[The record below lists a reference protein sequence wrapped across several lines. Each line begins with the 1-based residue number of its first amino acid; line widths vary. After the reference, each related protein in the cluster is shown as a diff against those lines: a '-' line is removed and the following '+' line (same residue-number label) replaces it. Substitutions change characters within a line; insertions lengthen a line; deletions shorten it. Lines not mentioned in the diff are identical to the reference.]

1 MMPQTLNIQSQ
12 IAKSFGSACHSYDL
26 SARLQRFSGQLLMAD
41 LPENNNS
48 VVLDLGC
55 GTGFFSNILAR
66 KYSQVFGVDLSSAM
80 LNFAKQNR
88 TSAIHWLNADIQQL
102 PFNDDSV
109 DIIYS
114 NLAIQWCEPLS
125 GVLEELTRVLKP
137 GGVIVFSSLLNGT
150 LSELQ
155 RAWACVDDDKHII
168 DFKHFNDFESAI
180 GQTDLQVQ
188 HIEQQAVV
196 LAYDNVKHLAT
207 ELKGLGANK
216 VPNKRNKG
224 LAGKS
229 AWQKMTKAYEVFKDD
244 KGTYPATYQLCTVTL
259 SKAHA

>member
-1 MMPQTLNIQSQ
+1 MHQTLTIKSQ
-12 IAKSFGSACHSYDL
+12 IAKSFGLACHSYDL
-26 SARLQRFSGQLLMAD
+26 SARLQRYSGQLLMAD
-41 LPENNNS
+41 LPANNNS

-55 GTGFFSNILAR
+55 GTGFFSHILAR
-66 KYSQVFGVDLSSAM
+66 KYSQVFGVDISSDM

-88 TSAIHWLNADIQQL
+88 SSAIHWLNADIQQL
-102 PFNDDSV
+102 PFNDGSV

-114 NLAIQWCEPLS
+114 NLAIQWCEPLIE
-125 GVLEELTRVLKP
+125 VLDELKRVLKP

-150 LSELQ
+150 LTELQ
-155 RAWACVDDDKHII
+155 QAWASVDDDKHII

-180 GQTDLQVQ
+180 AQTDLQVQ
-188 HIEQQAVV
+188 RLEQQAVV
-196 LAYDNVKHLAT
+196 LEYDNVKHLAT
-207 ELKGLGANK
+207 ELKDLGANK

-229 AWQKMTKAYEVFKDD
+229 SWQKMTKAYEVFKDD
-244 KGTYPATYQLCTVTL
+244 NGAYPATYQLCMVTM